1 MFGEVVR
8 QAGNGTRIRGYAI
21 NVSNYNP
28 FKAEVPEPYTEYS
41 NSADESSYATSL
53 SPFLEA
59 EGLPT
64 RFIIDQ
70 GRVALPGARE
80 EWYVAPPFPTRFP
93 DHQPANFE
101 PPLHFLFVV
110 LSRKMLTIPGV
121 NGATWLLLASVSSP
135 VPLSITLSSTAL
147 SGSSLA
153 VRVTASAA
161 CRMRQGL
168 ASGLRSMRRC
178 WWRTRTQAS
187 PSDLAIQERHRQEI

>member
-1 MFGEVVR
+1 MFGSVVR

-53 SPFLEA
+53 SPYLEA

-80 EWYVAPPFPTRFP
+80 EWYVAPSLPTFCLGVRP
-93 DHQPANFE
+93 GNFN
-101 PPLHFLFVV
+101 LSCIFLLVV
-110 LSRKMLTIPGV
+110 VPNCIMLTISGV
-121 NGATWLLLASVSSP
+121 NGATWLRLDTALSP
-135 VPLSITLSSTAL
+135 VPLSTTLSSTAL
-147 SGSSLA
+147 SGSSPA
-153 VRVTASAA
+153 VRVTVSAA
-161 CRMRQGL
+161 WRVRRGL
-168 ASGLRSMRRC
+168 VSGLMSTRRC
-178 WWRTRTQAS
+178 W
-187 PSDLAIQERHRQEI
+187 